1 MIVSARIIHIR
12 TGGLQPLGTEEVI
25 SGIHKMPVK
34 QAWLGINGLEGDLQA
49 DRLHHGGAEKALHH
63 YSASHYA
70 YWQQILGKLPDF
82 GNSAAFGENLTTDEM
97 RVALRDDRS
106 EHCSPRGERAG
117 ASGSAPR

>member
-1 MIVSARIIHIR
+1 TSARIVSIK
-12 TGGLQPLGTEEVI
+12 TGGLQPLGTEGVI

-82 GNSAAFGENLTTDEM
+82 GNSAAFGENLTTD
-97 RVALRDDRS
+97 ALTEQDVCVGDIWQLDQAIVEVSQARQ
-106 EHCSPRGERAG
+106 P
-117 ASGSAPR
+117 